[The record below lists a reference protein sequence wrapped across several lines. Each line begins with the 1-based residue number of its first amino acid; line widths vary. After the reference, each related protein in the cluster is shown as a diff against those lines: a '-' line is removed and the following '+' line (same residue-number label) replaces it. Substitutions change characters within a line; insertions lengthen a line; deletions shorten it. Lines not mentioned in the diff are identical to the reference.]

1 MSGDLYE
8 IVKENA
14 KKAVELDRAGK
25 TNESLPYYM
34 TAAETLQRLIT
45 FTRNQQ
51 LKDAY
56 YQRAKEYIDRIKE
69 IRGAEKASPGG
80 TAASD
85 DDIDVS
91 AMFSFEK
98 PNIKW
103 EDVAGM
109 EEAKKALKEAV
120 VLPMARP
127 DLFKGSRKPWKGIL
141 MFGPPGCGK
150 SYLAK
155 AVASQVESTFFSVSA
170 ANIMSKWVGEAEK
183 TVKKLYQVARVK
195 APSIVFIDEC
205 EALAGARSSSG
216 GESLKRVKTELLQ
229 AIEGV
234 GVDESKIVVTL
245 GATNLPWDIDL
256 AMRRRFQKRIYLTLP
271 DRDARLAMFKIHT
284 KGIKL
289 ADDVNFEQLADW
301 SVGYSSADI
310 SLVAN
315 DALMS
320 PIRELDAEELAA
332 NKDLMPRDPN
342 MQDFLNTF
350 ETRNPSVAADELD
363 KYVKWEEDFG
373 A

>member
-8 IVKENA
+8 IVKQNA

-25 TNESLPYYM
+25 SNESLPYYM
-34 TAAETLQRLIT
+34 TAAETLQKLIA
-45 FTRNQQ
+45 FTRNPQ

-69 IRGAEKASPGG
+69 IKGAEKATPSGS
-80 TAASD
+80 AASD
-85 DDIDVS
+85 DDIDVT

-98 PNIKW
+98 PNIAW

-109 EEAKKALKEAV
+109 DEAKKALKEAV
-120 VLPMARP
+120 ILPMARP
-127 DLFKGSRKPWKGIL
+127 DLFKGARKSWKGIL

-155 AVASQVESTFFSVSA
+155 AVASQVDATFFSVSA
-170 ANIMSKWVGEAEK
+170 ASVMSKWVGEAEK
-183 TVKKLYQVARVK
+183 TVKKMYQVARDK

-205 EALAGARSSSG
+205 EALAGARSASEN
-216 GESLKRVKTELLQ
+216 ESLKRVKTELLQ

-245 GATNLPWDIDL
+245 GATNLPWDIDM

-271 DRDARLAMFKIHT
+271 DRPARLKMFQIHT
-284 KGIKL
+284 RGVIL
-289 ADDVNFEQLADW
+289 ADDVNFEDLADW
-301 SVGYSSADI
+301 SVGYTSADI

-315 DALMS
+315 DALMA
-320 PIRELDAEELAA
+320 PIRELDAEELAR

-342 MQDFLNTF
+342 MQDFINAL
-350 ETRNPSVAADELD
+350 ESRNPSVAANELE
-363 KYVKWEEDFG
+363 KYVQWEDEFG